1 MNKQMLL
8 IATILIALSTDALAA
23 IDGPNIMDDVQGRF
37 AAAAAGW
44 ADAITARATWL
55 FWVLALISMVWTHGF
70 LLLRKADIG
79 EFYAEF
85 LRFTITTGFFW
96 WLLSNGPA
104 MATGIF
110 ASMQTLGSNAAGLGV
125 VTPSGIIDAGFQV
138 FGKAITASSIWE
150 PVEGAALIIMG
161 AVVLIIMAL
170 IATNMLVLYV
180 SGWILAYA
188 GVIYLGFGGGRW
200 TTDLAIGFYK
210 TVLNVAIQLM
220 AMILIV
226 GIGQA
231 FINDYVA
238 AMEADMTY
246 ADMGSFLV
254 ASVVLLLL
262 VNKVPPMLGQ
272 VAFGGGTGA
281 LGHGFGAGSAMAAA
295 ATAGAAIGVAGGAIA
310 AGATNIGGGI
320 QAIMAASN
328 KAAEFAGS
336 GGGSDSALRMTAD
349 YLQGGQSNSD
359 SASSK
364 TTTPLGEA
372 MGGSST
378 SSRDS
383 DSKYGPSMIKNLAT
397 GIGEVA
403 KQKIKDRT
411 SNTFG
416 GQVASAISN
425 SGQPTP
431 SFGGDSLSGSDETV
445 DPAEEVAAFTNGN
458 NSGNA
463 QSA

>member
-1 MNKQMLL
+1 
-8 IATILIALSTDALAA
+8 
-23 IDGPNIMDDVQGRF
+23 
-37 AAAAAGW
+37 
-44 ADAITARATWL
+44 
-55 FWVLALISMVWTHGF
+55 
-70 LLLRKADIG
+70 
-79 EFYAEF
+79 
-85 LRFTITTGFFW
+85 
-96 WLLSNGPA
+96 
-104 MATGIF
+104 
-110 ASMQTLGSNAAGLGV
+110 
-125 VTPSGIIDAGFQV
+125 
-138 FGKAITASSIWE
+138 
-150 PVEGAALIIMG
+150 
-161 AVVLIIMAL
+161 
-170 IATNMLVLYV
+170 
-180 SGWILAYA
+180 
-188 GVIYLGFGGGRW
+188 
-200 TTDLAIGFYK
+200 
-210 TVLNVAIQLM
+210 
-220 AMILIV
+220 
-226 GIGQA
+226 
-231 FINDYVA
+231 
-238 AMEADMTY
+238 
-246 ADMGSFLV
+246 
-254 ASVVLLLL
+254 
-262 VNKVPPMLGQ
+262 
-272 VAFGGGTGA
+272 
-281 LGHGFGAGSAMAAA
+281 MAAA